1 MFTRIRRSSTVRV
14 TARIKGRPDSAWG
27 ATLSIADTL
36 DAIIDRPYRPA
47 RPFHAAKKEIQDW
60 AGRQFDPEIVKIYN
74 EIPDKLW
81 MDLRRQI
88 DAQIHNFPSYASG
101 AKGGL

>member
-1 MFTRIRRSSTVRV
+1 MP
-14 TARIKGRPDSAWG
+14 A
-27 ATLSIADTL
+27 
-36 DAIIDRPYRPA
+36 PYRPA
-47 RPFHAAKKEIQDW
+47 RPFNAAKKEIQDW
-60 AGRQFDPEIVKIYN
+60 SGRQFDPEIVKIYN

-81 MDLRRQI
+81 ADLRRQI